1 MDEISNKALSIGI
14 AIFITVIIASGVFYV
29 ISQIKDIYGQVYNT
43 DIALQNSF
51 SEFDSYDNTKKTGID
66 VLNAVKKYLDNPYV
80 VININ
85 GINIDETSAFYTNY
99 KNKVNTDDLDNFLSL
114 LGEKKYSS
122 NISGPN
128 NNGITTIIF
137 KSI

>member
-122 NISGPN
+122 NISGPDD
-128 NNGITTIIF
+128 NGVTTIIF